1 MVSGSFNRSTSARL
15 AARGGVGS
23 PRVSTP
29 GSSAHRN
36 WWAAPPPGPSFERIA
51 FAFFLASIALV
62 LSCAVYLYVLR
73 YLGRGRAVAGFAG
86 ENLESCNVFDGGW
99 VPDERYP
106 LYNSSKCPFA
116 ERGFNCLA
124 NGRKDTEYLKWR
136 WKPRRCDLPR
146 FSARSVLEWLRGKRV
161 VFVGDSMSR
170 TQWESFICMLMTG
183 VEDHK
188 TVYEV
193 NGNQISKTIRFL
205 GVRFQSFNLNVEF
218 YRSVFLVQQI
228 PAPHLGRRIRTILK
242 LDKLDELSSKWA
254 NADVLIFNS
263 GHWWTASKL
272 FDIGL
277 TQKVCEVTE
286 QPTAEAKGDDRR
298 EFGDILADVVANLSV
313 PITILN
319 VTLMGAFRSDAHIG
333 IWSHPNTILDCSHW
347 CLPGVPDAWNELV
360 FSHLLTNVNL
370 KKYFACSISIPPVSS
385 SLPLQSPPG
394 YNRPHLRR
402 SHTPLLSSVARARRT
417 TPSNHQQCL
426 LRLASFPSSSS
437 PSSSTS
443 PSPSPPA
450 ATTTPP
456 PPPPNRRPHLLP
468 TTTRRPAVLHACKAT
483 RFQPTCVSTLSAARA
498 DSSAADLLA
507 ATLAA
512 LRARLPPAVST
523 AKSILASASSSNVN
537 LTGAATNCLTFLALS
552 GHRLSPDPSPSL
564 ISASTALLHLY
575 DCWSAYKYVNSS
587 RAVADAMAYL
597 NDAVSVGSNY
607 ISMLAAQQR
616 YGDDT
621 SRWAP
626 PQTERDGY
634 WPPSAEAGDEDALGV
649 PKGLPVNATVCGAGG
664 GCDYKTV
671 GEAVAAAPDFG
682 EGAFVVHV
690 KERVC
695 TRRR

>member
-29 GSSAHRN
+29 VSSAHRN
-36 WWAAPPPGPSFERIA
+36 WWTAPPGPSFERIA
-51 FAFFLASIALV
+51 LAFFLASVALV

-86 ENLESCNVFDGGW
+86 ENIESCNVFDGGW

-136 WKPRRCDLPR
+136 WKPRGCDLPR
-146 FSARSVLEWLRGKRV
+146 FMARTVLEWLRGKRV

-242 LDKLDELSSKWA
+242 LNKLDELSSKWA

-360 FSHLLTNVNL
+360 FSHLLTNVPFPFPRPAL
-370 KKYFACSISIPPVSS
+370 LLCLS
-385 SLPLQSPPG
+385 SLRQDITAPPSPL
-394 YNRPHLRR
+394 PH
-402 SHTPLLSSVARARRT
+402 STPLISGARTAHDSIQPSAAMPPLARLLPLLLLALLFHLPASLSSRHHHHSP
-417 TPSNHQQCL
+417 TPTPKP
-426 LRLASFPSSSS
+426 AA
-437 PSSSTS
+437 
-443 PSPSPPA
+443 PPA
-450 ATTTPP
+450 SDDNAP
-456 PPPPNRRPHLLP
+456 
-468 TTTRRPAVLHACKAT
+468 PAVLHACKAT
-483 RFQPTCVSTLSAARA
+483 RFQPTCVSTLSTRQRRLLRRRPPRRHARRPPRARA
-498 DSSAADLLA
+498 S
-507 ATLAA
+507 
-512 LRARLPPAVST
+512 RP
-523 AKSILASASSSNVN
+523 
-537 LTGAATNCLTFLALS
+537 
-552 GHRLSPDPSPSL
+552 PSPPR
-564 ISASTALLHLY
+564 
-575 DCWSAYKYVNSS
+575 NPSS
-587 RAVADAMAYL
+587 
-597 NDAVSVGSNY
+597 
-607 ISMLAAQQR
+607 
-616 YGDDT
+616 
-621 SRWAP
+621 P
-626 PQTERDGY
+626 P
-634 WPPSAEAGDEDALGV
+634 PP
-649 PKGLPVNATVCGAGG
+649 
-664 GCDYKTV
+664 
-671 GEAVAAAPDFG
+671 
-682 EGAFVVHV
+682 
-690 KERVC
+690 
-695 TRRR
+695 RRT